1 MGRSGLT
8 LNLLLKPVFKE
19 QLAPLHLS
27 LVVRLV
33 VRVIVLS
40 LGLVGCKDLLI
51 GQLSAPS
58 MTRLP
63 TMRPALPRA
72 NTEPIHLIGLEMH

>member
-1 MGRSGLT
+1 MGRCGLT
-8 LNLLLKPVFKE
+8 LNLLLKPIFKE

-40 LGLVGCKDLLI
+40 LGLVWCKDLLV

-63 TMRPALPRA
+63 TMRPTFSGA